1 MFRRSVVGLS
11 LFGVFVCCIG
21 LQLPTEM
28 GTKSVFGV
36 FGAEMVAIGE
46 PKCNAIAPKMRNCRE
61 INSSCKDLP
70 YILGPQSA
78 DPGGVN
84 TERYDKIGTVLEWR
98 GPGIPKNTCPDQDPY
113 KLNPDK
119 CEKVYVSSSD

>member
-1 MFRRSVVGLS
+1 MFRRSVGGLS
-11 LFGVFVCCIG
+11 LFAVCLCSIG
-21 LQLPTEM
+21 LQLPTEV

-84 TERYDKIGTVLEWR
+84 TERYDKIGTLLDCR
-98 GPGIPKNTCPDQDPY
+98 GPGIPKSACPDQDPY
-113 KLNPDK
+113 L
-119 CEKVYVSSSD
+119 